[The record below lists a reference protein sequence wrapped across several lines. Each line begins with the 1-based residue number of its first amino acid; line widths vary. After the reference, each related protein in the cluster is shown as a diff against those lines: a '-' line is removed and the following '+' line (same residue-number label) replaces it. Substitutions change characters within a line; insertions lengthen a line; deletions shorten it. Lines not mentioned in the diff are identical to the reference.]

1 MGGKWRAYLKM
12 SLEARGGGEDG
23 VAVGENVC
31 KVVAGEGIGSDIMWW
46 GGGQGVEVYVG
57 DGCEHQG
64 PL

>member
-31 KVVAGEGIGSDIMWW
+31 KVVAGEGVGSDIVWW
-46 GGGQGVEVYVG
+46 GGG
-57 DGCEHQG
+57 
-64 PL
+64 